1 MPIHFSLS
9 FCLLFFMR
17 QRPPILTRT
26 YLLFPYT
33 SLFRS
38 FEMGQTDQ
46 RLSILQFSAG
56 DRSLGGSVHAAM
68 HPVVL
73 GADSHAISGDWCG
86 IAMAELG
93 TRAGGIWL
101 FLNGAAGDNNPKIWS
116 GHNNYDAM
124 CSVSSAAA
132 D

>member
-1 MPIHFSLS
+1 
-9 FCLLFFMR
+9 
-17 QRPPILTRT
+17 
-26 YLLFPYT
+26 
-33 SLFRS
+33 
-38 FEMGQTDQ
+38 MGHTDQ
-46 RLSILQFSAG
+46 RLSILQFSGG
-56 DRSLGGSVHAAM
+56 DRSLGGIVHAAM

-116 GHNNYDAM
+116 GHRSEERRVGKE
-124 CSVSSAAA
+124 CVSTCRSRGSTEH
-132 D
+132 

>member
-1 MPIHFSLS
+1 
-9 FCLLFFMR
+9 MR
-17 QRPPILTRT
+17 ISDWSSDVCSSDL
-26 YLLFPYT
+26 Y
-33 SLFRS
+33 
-38 FEMGQTDQ
+38 EMGHTDQ

-56 DRSLGGSVHAAM
+56 DRSLGGIVHAAM

-124 CSVSSAAA
+124 CSRSEERRVGTECVSTCRSRWSPYH
-132 D
+132 